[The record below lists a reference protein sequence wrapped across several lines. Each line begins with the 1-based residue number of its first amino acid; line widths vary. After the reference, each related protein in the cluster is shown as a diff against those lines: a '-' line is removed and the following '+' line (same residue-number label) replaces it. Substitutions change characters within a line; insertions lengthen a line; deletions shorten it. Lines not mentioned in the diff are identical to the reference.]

1 MCNVLYRDHNDA
13 RDLHNTKEQIDIS
26 KNDIIKSPV
35 SLSFDY

>member
-1 MCNVLYRDHNDA
+1 MSDVLYWDYNDA

-26 KNDIIKSPV
+26 KNDIIKLPM